1 MGAIERF
8 ANVLAPLRDQ
18 VFNIG
23 DSVSIFYDL
32 TGPLIAFNRN
42 GSIFMNLRPFEEWR
56 TFDFSL
62 MQYTHAPTDAYFA
75 VDDKQVAAGSY
86 SDAMIFY
93 YFVFGHEIAHNLV
106 NVHVS

>member
-1 MGAIERF
+1 MSYEHQLIKYTFVKGIEKPDSVVEKKLGAIERF
-8 ANVLAPLRDQ
+8 ANVLAPLGDQ

-56 TFDFSL
+56 TFDSIL
-62 MQYTHAPTDAYFA
+62 AQYLLTHSYF
-75 VDDKQVAAGSY
+75 
-86 SDAMIFY
+86 
-93 YFVFGHEIAHNLV
+93 LCCRR
-106 NVHVS
+106 